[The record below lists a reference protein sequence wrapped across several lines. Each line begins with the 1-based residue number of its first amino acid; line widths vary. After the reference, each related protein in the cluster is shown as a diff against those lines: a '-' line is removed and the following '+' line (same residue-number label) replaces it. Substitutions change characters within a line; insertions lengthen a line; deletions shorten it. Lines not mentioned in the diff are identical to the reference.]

1 MGEEYSTIVCGGERK
16 LPELLEMRK
25 TDLFNPS
32 DHSVN
37 QLDRLRQNKSNIV
50 LAFKWVF
57 IYTSSSIKYIY
68 YRNILSGS
76 WKHHFKIP
84 LHFLFFRDL
93 GNHVKVKN

>member
-50 LAFKWVF
+50 LAF
-57 IYTSSSIKYIY
+57 
-68 YRNILSGS
+68 NL
-76 WKHHFKIP
+76 
-84 LHFLFFRDL
+84 L
-93 GNHVKVKN
+93 